1 MKEMRGIIKGSYVLG
16 QRMIDGLYLQF
27 LFILYTLRGG
37 IVLGVFPALAAV
49 FQVIYLFIIRG
60 KDQVKIPVSFKEFYF
75 KYFKMSNYLG
85 YTMLGLCLFLA
96 FDLRISKLYIQSPV
110 IHYGLIL
117 ILILVFGACLFV
129 FPTLCRYELSYK
141 QYVRQAVGLFFTN
154 LTESIAML
162 IGAFLVIGLY
172 VAFPILLIIA
182 GVPLFVFPVM
192 WFALQGMKKIE
203 GKVES
208 L

>member
-16 QRMIDGLYLQF
+16 QRMIEGLYLQL
-27 LFILYTLRGG
+27 LFVLYTLRGG
-37 IVLGVFPALAAV
+37 IVLGFFPALASV

-60 KDQVKIPVSFKEFYF
+60 KDYVKIPDSFKAFYL

-85 YTMLGLCLFLA
+85 YTMLSLFLFLV
-96 FDLRISKLYIQSPV
+96 FDLRISKIYLQVPI

-117 ILILVFGACLFV
+117 ILILLFGACLFV
-129 FPTLCRYELSYK
+129 FPTLCRYELTYK
-141 QYVRQAVGLFFTN
+141 QYLRQAIGLFFTN

-162 IGAFLVIGLY
+162 IGSFLVMGIY
-172 VAFPILLIIA
+172 VAFPILLVIA
-182 GVPLFVFPVM
+182 GVPLFVLPVM

-203 GKVES
+203 GKVDS